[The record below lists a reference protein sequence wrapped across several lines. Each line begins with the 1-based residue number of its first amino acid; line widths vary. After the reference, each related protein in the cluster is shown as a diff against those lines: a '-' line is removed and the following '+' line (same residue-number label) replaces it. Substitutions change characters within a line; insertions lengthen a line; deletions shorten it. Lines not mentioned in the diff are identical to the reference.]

1 MPSTRFHR
9 PVRAL
14 FSAPSR
20 CLSRSAALL
29 IALACCATPAVRA
42 QQAPP
47 SSLQARQVQEL
58 YAAGI
63 ASVRQGHIDEGISTF
78 AKALEIAPRDKVVL
92 DAVGAAYSLR
102 GDLEHARDYFRRSL
116 QSDPEFVPALRNL
129 GITLFEL
136 GQYQQAGDQFRK
148 LQAQTGSS
156 HTVALLF
163 LGMIAEKQ
171 SDCNAALPLLRNAGA
186 ILYQFPEAI
195 LALAECERRTGHA
208 QRAEQALTAFERSAN
223 TTPAQRQ
230 QAADLEAKLGNTG
243 HVQPSPG
250 QHSRGDQPSFEAL
263 RAHAAQLEKDGQLA
277 EAQKLFESAAAKHAS
292 AGILVDFARIAKERG
307 DLATAMKSLQ
317 HAAELEPDR
326 EDSYLEFSTICSDH
340 GNDPLALETAEIG
353 LSHVPNSY
361 RLTVQKGAVQEKLGQ
376 LKEAEATLR
385 HGMEMQ
391 KNNGIARLSLAVV
404 LAHSGRTDEAE
415 QTLSE
420 AIRLFPDNY
429 YMYYFRAKLLAQFAS
444 DRSDS
449 EALKQKA
456 KRSLEQSIRL
466 KPDYP
471 DAHYQLAE
479 LYSQDSPKLAEQQLG
494 ECLKLDPHHLPAQY
508 SLARLYLR
516 TGRKAEGKAL
526 LAKFKAQQRSE
537 ELQQQRQLRIDVA
550 QK

>member
-1 MPSTRFHR
+1 M
-9 PVRAL
+9 
-14 FSAPSR
+14 
-20 CLSRSAALL
+20 
-29 IALACCATPAVRA
+29 PAVRA

-47 SSLQARQVQEL
+47 PSLQARQVQEL
-58 YAAGI
+58 YTAGLAA
-63 ASVRQGHIDEGISTF
+63 VRQGHVDEGISTF

-92 DAVGAAYSLR
+92 DAAGAAYRLR
-102 GDLEHARDYFRRSL
+102 GDLEHARDYFLQSL
-116 QSDPEFVPALRNL
+116 QSDPEFVPATRNL

-136 GQYQQAGDQFRK
+136 GEYQRAGDQFRK

-156 HTVALLF
+156 RAVALLF

-171 SDCNAALPLLRNAGA
+171 SDCNAALSRLRNAGA
-186 ILYQFPEAI
+186 ILYQYPEAI
-195 LALAECERRTGHA
+195 LALAECEHRAGHA
-208 QRAEQALTAFERSAN
+208 QRAEQALAAFERSENA
-223 TTPAQRQ
+223 TPAQRKQ
-230 QAADLEAKLGNTG
+230 VADLEAKLDNLG
-243 HVQPSPG
+243 HVQPQSG
-250 QHSRGDQPSFEAL
+250 HDSRGSQPSFAAL
-263 RAHAAQLEKDGQLA
+263 RGHAAQLEKNGRLA
-277 EAQKLFESAAAKHAS
+277 EAQKLLESAAAKDPS
-292 AGILVDFARIAKERG
+292 ADILLDLAGIAKERG

-326 EDSYLEFSTICSDH
+326 EDTYLEFSTICSDH
-340 GNDPLALETAEIG
+340 GNDTLALETAEIG

-391 KNNGIARLSLAVV
+391 NDNGIARLSLAVV
-404 LAHSGRTDEAE
+404 LAHSGRTNEAE

-420 AIRLFPDNY
+420 AIRLFPDHY
-429 YMYYFRAKLLAQFAS
+429 YMYYFQAKLLAQFAS

-449 EALKQKA
+449 EALKQEA
-456 KRSLEQSIRL
+456 KRSLQQSIRL

-494 ECLKLDPHHLPAQY
+494 QCLKLDPHHLPAQY

-516 TGRKAEGKAL
+516 TGRKAEGQAL